1 MQYLD
6 QIIAYENGELESQEV
21 IDLFQALIDN
31 GQVWDL
37 QGHYQRTAIS
47 LIESGLCRTAAQEK
61 ENA

>member
-1 MQYLD
+1 MNYLD

-31 GQVWDL
+31 GRVWDL

>member
-6 QIIAYENGELESQEV
+6 QIVAYENGELESQEV